1 MTKKSFFK
9 YFLSLSLVFP
19 SFHLFA
25 CLHAYQFKVF
35 PVGTVGEEII
45 TADFILERIDT
56 YSGAKRY
63 KFTNPSDKQEMSPM
77 WVLKSFISVYDK
89 NQKVIHNTALDT
101 SYIIDSEYGDSLNV
115 MYMRAYAEIKSR
127 HKSIEIFKINY
138 FTFCE
143 YQNQCAKV
151 EIGYDTATLSNYF
164 ISDDKK
170 YTVTAFSDTVY
181 YAVPE
186 QNPYPAEFSYFT
198 VNSVREYKNKKR
210 TLLIAHIC
218 MGDALGVVY
227 TTDKKLVGTKDENEN
242 EYVLSKEH
250 EPDFKFK
257 DITSA
262 TYDEPILHHGFGVD
276 LFIVK

>member
-1 MTKKSFFK
+1 MKQFFSA
-9 YFLSLSLVFP
+9 FILLLFTSQG
-19 SFHLFA
+19 LFA

-45 TADFILERIDT
+45 TVDFMLTRIDT
-56 YSGAKRY
+56 YTGAKQF
-63 KFTNPSDKQEMSPM
+63 KFTNLTEKQEMSPM
-77 WVLKSFISVYDK
+77 WILKSFISTYDK
-89 NQKVIHNTALDT
+89 NQKIIRNTALDT
-101 SYIIDSEYGDSLNV
+101 TYIIGSEYADSLSV
-115 MYMRAYAEIKSR
+115 MYKRAFAEIKATQ
-127 HKSIEIFKINY
+127 KSIELFKPNS

-143 YQNQCAKV
+143 YQNQCKKV

-181 YAVPE
+181 YAVPH

-198 VNSVREYKNKKR
+198 VNSVRVYKNKKT

-218 MGDALGVVY
+218 MGDAMGVTY
-227 TTDKKLVGTKDENEN
+227 TTDEKLVGTKDENEN

-250 EPDFKFK
+250 EADFKFK
-257 DITSA
+257 DITWA
-262 TYDEPILHHGFGVD
+262 TYDEPTLHHGFGVD